1 MYRTTLMLAVA
12 AGALAVGPALGAETV
27 PAAEEQEGQ
36 RLEVA
41 PSDPAGQE
49 AGGGTGGAQ
58 TEDRQPDAGQ
68 DTTGQ
73 DTTGQEATGQGQ
85 TGQAG
90 SAGTEG
96 AAGGEASQPATA
108 CRDRLD
114 QLRAEMQGQVAGS
127 GNRTARSLRDAA
139 LVLAETGRTEACL
152 AVVDSLEAVLMEGTG
167 DAATAERDIAA
178 LQELMAES
186 QSVDRLTVQIRASR
200 LMEGEVVSTDGDD
213 MGEIEDVIL
222 SSTDGRR
229 WVLVETGGF
238 WGMGEDYVP
247 IALSRLHMIDD
258 ETYAVQIGSDLFD
271 QAPRF
276 NDDEIAGASG
286 WADEAD
292 SWWENNAPTAN

>member
-36 RLEVA
+36 RLEVT

-58 TEDRQPDAGQ
+58 NEDRQPDAGQ
-68 DTTGQ
+68 
-73 DTTGQEATGQGQ
+73 EATGQEQ

-90 SAGTEG
+90 SAGTDEG
-96 AAGGEASQPATA
+96 AAGGEARQPATA

-127 GNRTARSLRDAA
+127 GNRAARSLRDAA

-152 AVVDSLEAVLMEGTG
+152 AVVDSLEAVLAEGAG
-167 DAATAERDIAA
+167 DATTAARDVAA

-186 QSVDRLTVQIRASR
+186 QPVDRLTVQIRASR

-238 WGMGEDYVP
+238 WGMGQDYVP

-276 NDDEIAGASG
+276 DDDAIAGASG

>member
-12 AGALAVGPALGAETV
+12 AGALAAGPALGAETV

-41 PSDPAGQE
+41 PSDTAEE
-49 AGGGTGGAQ
+49 AGAQ
-58 TEDRQPDAGQ
+58 DRQPDSSQDAAGR
-68 DTTGQ
+68 DATSEA
-73 DTTGQEATGQGQ
+73 TGQEATDQEATGQEEPGPEQ

-90 SAGTEG
+90 AGG
-96 AAGGEASQPATA
+96 AAGQPSTA

-114 QLRAEMQGQVAGS
+114 QVRADLQGQVAGS
-127 GNRTARSLRDAA
+127 GSRAARSLRDAA
-139 LVLAETGRTEACL
+139 LVLAETGRTDACL
-152 AVVDSLEAVLMEGTG
+152 AVVDSLEAVLMQGAG
-167 DAATAERDIAA
+167 GSAAAARDVSA
-178 LQELMAES
+178 LQDLMAES
-186 QSVDRLTVQIRASR
+186 QPVDQLTVQIRASR

-276 NDDEIAGASG
+276 DDDEIAGASG